1 MRRTG
6 NRPDET
12 WSPPTA
18 TVGTKVEQPEPSG
31 DCDPNYS
38 GCVPVASDVDCAGGS
53 GNGLEYVA
61 GPITVIGTDVYDLD
75 RDNDGVACED

>member
-6 NRPDET
+6 NRPDGT

-18 TVGTKVEQPEPSG
+18 RPASPST
-31 DCDPNYS
+31 DNPTDNFTDRLRP
-38 GCVPVASDVDCAGGS
+38 D
-53 GNGLEYVA
+53 YVA

>member
-6 NRPDET
+6 NRPDGT

-18 TVGTKVEQPEPSG
+18 RPAPPST
-31 DCDPNYS
+31 DNPTDNSTDRLRP
-38 GCVPVASDVDCAGGS
+38 
-53 GNGLEYVA
+53 EYVA

>member
-6 NRPDET
+6 NRPDGT

-18 TVGTKVEQPEPSG
+18 RPASPSA
-31 DCDPNYS
+31 DNSTDNPTDNS
-38 GCVPVASDVDCAGGS
+38 TDRLRP
-53 GNGLEYVA
+53 EYVA

-75 RDNDGVACED
+75 RDHDGVACED